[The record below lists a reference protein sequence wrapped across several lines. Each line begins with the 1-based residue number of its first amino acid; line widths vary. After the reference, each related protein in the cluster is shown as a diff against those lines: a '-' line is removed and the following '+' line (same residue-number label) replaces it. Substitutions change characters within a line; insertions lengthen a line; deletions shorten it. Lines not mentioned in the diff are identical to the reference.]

1 MRDFFRLAAI
11 SAVVFVTSVSFA
23 DSHSDGASHQKAVLI
38 TGASTGIGRHAAET
52 LAAKGY
58 FIYAGARKQSDLD
71 ELNKIPNVQAIRL
84 DVTSQEEV
92 DAAVET
98 VRKGG
103 RGLYGLVNNAGVG
116 SGGPLLENDEENIR
130 WLFDVNVF
138 GVVKVTQ
145 AFAPLIIESKG
156 RIATVGS
163 IAGILTFMGGGDY
176 TMSKHAMEAFSDTL
190 GIEMERFGVQSSVIQ
205 PGNYRSAISLSA
217 RARRG
222 GLTEAQKNSPY
233 ADYYSSRQEGTADR
247 SEYKDPDEVSA
258 AIEHALFDPN
268 PKIRYMVVPN
278 REEATWTIGRTLQ
291 RVAERNEGQEHAF
304 SREEL
309 IAMLDAAIAA
319 ENGTADSA
327 TDSE

>member
-1 MRDFFRLAAI
+1 MRDFFKLAMAALVLLAANG
-11 SAVVFVTSVSFA
+11 SFA
-23 DSHSDGASHQKAVLI
+23 ESATDAQKAVLI
-38 TGASTGIGRHAAET
+38 TGASTGIGRHATET

-58 FIYAGARKQSDLD
+58 FVYAGARKQADLD
-71 ELNKIPNVQAIRL
+71 ALDKIPNVQAIRL
-84 DVTSQEEV
+84 DVTKQEEV

-116 SGGPLLENDEENIR
+116 SGGPLIENDEENIR
-130 WLFDVNVF
+130 WLFEVNVF

-156 RIATVGS
+156 RITTIGS

-190 GIEMERFGVQSSVIQ
+190 GLELARFDVQSSVIQ
-205 PGNYRSAISLSA
+205 PGNYNSAISKSS

-222 GLTEAQKNSPY
+222 DLTEEQKNSPY
-233 ADYYSSRQEGTADR
+233 ADYYKARSESTGDR
-247 SEYKDPDEVSA
+247 SQHKEPGEVSA

-268 PKIRYMVVPN
+268 PKNRYMVVPN
-278 REEATWTIGRTLQ
+278 REEAAWTIGRTLR

-309 IAMLDAAIAA
+309 IAMLDEAIAE
-319 ENGTADSA
+319 ENGSK
-327 TDSE
+327 EE

>member
-1 MRDFFRLAAI
+1 MRDFFKLTGAALLLLAA
-11 SAVVFVTSVSFA
+11 SGSFA
-23 DSHSDGASHQKAVLI
+23 AHHAEEQKAVLI
-38 TGASTGIGRHAAET
+38 TGASTGIGRHATET

-58 FIYAGARKQSDLD
+58 FIYAGARKQADLD
-71 ELNKIPNVQAIRL
+71 ALNAIPNVQAIRL
-84 DVTSQEEV
+84 DVTKQEEV

-116 SGGPLLENDEENIR
+116 SGGPLIENDEDNIR

-145 AFAPLIIESKG
+145 AFVPLIIESKG
-156 RIATVGS
+156 RITTVGS

-176 TMSKHAMEAFSDTL
+176 TMSKHAIEAFSDTL
-190 GIEMERFGVQSSVIQ
+190 GLELERFDVQSSVIQ
-205 PGNYRSAISLSA
+205 PGNYNSAISTSS

-222 GLTEAQKNSPY
+222 ELTEEQKNSPY
-233 ADYYSSRQEGTADR
+233 ADYHKARSESTGDR
-247 SEYKDPDEVSA
+247 SQYKEPTEVSA

-278 REEATWTIGRTLQ
+278 REEAGWTIRRTLQ

-304 SREEL
+304 SRDEL
-309 IAMLDAAIAA
+309 IAMLDEAIAE
-319 ENGTADSA
+319 ENGTAEDSA
-327 TDSE
+327 EEE